1 MKSGINMFIT
11 EHLSDIFLK
20 SHLIFKKERT
30 YEKAIFIMNK
40 RYWWLH
46 KTKIISLILLAVEV
60 DLKKLVC

>member
-46 KTKIISLILLAVEV
+46 KTKIISL
-60 DLKKLVC
+60 